1 MVTITNTAL
10 RHTVYQNV
18 YDVINNSK
26 GSYGASGTPT
36 IYGGLPDFNDIT
48 FPAIVIMPVEV
59 SEDSILF
66 DTVYNTSKTILVT
79 VMCFAKGN
87 KDTDYLGDGVSSALR
102 SSMFSGVTLVNVS
115 DDNSYL
121 TPNDQKVKVKT
132 LGFTYIRR

>member
-1 MVTITNTAL
+1 
-10 RHTVYQNV
+10 
-18 YDVINNSK
+18 
-26 GSYGASGTPT
+26 
-36 IYGGLPDFNDIT
+36 
-48 FPAIVIMPVEV
+48 MPVEV

-79 VMCFAKGN
+79 IMCFAKGN